1 MSKGVEEIVTE
12 IKKKKSGV
20 AKILEERAEEQMQEY
35 EQTKLER
42 MIAEEKA
49 KIQIVQKEGKTL
61 EPKLASDFTARIF
74 QLAEVDPAKAKG
86 FIQSLDQE
94 DLNKI
99 AFLMSAESDR
109 GSAFMN
115 LARSPGTSVKELV
128 ELLKIMRPDNGG
140 TDLKGIAEVFKLGM
154 EAAKS
159 SVPQGQQTPIE
170 IFKMVKE
177 FVEPFQQSLGQKDK
191 ELWEERMQR
200 LQSQIVNPLEWYKT
214 QKELMKEFGVTAGGK
229 SELDL
234 KILEMQQRERLDNRR
249 LDWEAQIHQ
258 EDKEGEKQLY
268 TLIGKAIDGPIA
280 ELTKSVGGAA
290 AKRIE
295 GGGGRHS
302 NTPAITQISC
312 PNCQTSF
319 DIITGSQQVI
329 CPSCKAMMQL
339 QTQPQRPQTQEQPPA
354 TPPQETQAPPQAS
367 EVQQSSEASQT
378 EQQPN
383 QQQ

>member
-1 MSKGVEEIVTE
+1 MSKGVEEIVAD
-12 IKKKKSGV
+12 IKKKKSPV
-20 AKILEERAEEQMQEY
+20 TKILEERAEEQMQEY

-49 KIQIVQKEGKTL
+49 RIQSVQKEGRTL
-61 EPKLASDFTARIF
+61 EPKVASDFTARIF

-99 AFLMSAESDR
+99 AFLMSAGSNR
-109 GSAFMN
+109 GDAFLN

-154 EAAKS
+154 EATKS

-177 FVEPFQQSLGQKDK
+177 FVEPFQQSLGQKDR
-191 ELWEERMQR
+191 ELWEERMARMQER
-200 LQSQIVNPLEWYKT
+200 IVNPLDWYKA

-229 SELDL
+229 SDIDL
-234 KILEMQQRERLDNRR
+234 KLAEMGQTERLENRK
-249 LDWEAQIHQ
+249 LDWEMQKHQ

-268 TLIGKAIDGPIA
+268 GLIGKAIDGPIA
-280 ELTKSVGGAA
+280 DITKSVGGAA

-295 GGGGRHS
+295 GGGGRRP
-302 NTPAITQISC
+302 NTPPITQISC
-312 PNCQTSF
+312 PNCRTPF

-329 CPSCKAMMQL
+329 CPSCKAVMQL
-339 QTQPQRPQTQEQPPA
+339 ETQPQRPQTQEQPPV
-354 TPPQETQAPPQAS
+354 TPPQETQAPPQTS
-367 EVQQSSEASQT
+367 EVQQPTEASQT